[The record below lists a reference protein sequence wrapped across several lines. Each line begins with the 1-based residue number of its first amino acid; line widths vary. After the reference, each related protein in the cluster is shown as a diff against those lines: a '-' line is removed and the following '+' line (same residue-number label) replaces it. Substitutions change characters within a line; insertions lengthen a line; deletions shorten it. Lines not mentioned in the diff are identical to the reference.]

1 VYRGSIEGLTLLEQ
15 ILQKGYPSTP
25 IKIESG
31 QGMGELQKAA
41 RNLTLGKIIF
51 ILCKEGPL
59 TKYQI
64 ANMGNI
70 HKSNLGSEKDTITHR
85 LNDLIKLGMI
95 IKHKPVKIPEGI
107 TGGIKTKYM
116 FTYYLANWDNP
127 LTKIMF
133 LWYRD
138 QFQSS
143 YFYLTE
149 HEELE
154 QELDMQMRTFKHFDK
169 HDPEVL
175 KTVILQEEISDLY
188 SCAEKVKPID
198 KKTGQAK
205 EGVNLEGMTKCAN
218 KLKELKDKPVEYRDN
233 LIQLLRHANIHKEP
247 IVVDEPSKVIRE
259 LLKRRMLK
267 LDSLGHLDQ
276 KGNIHQLS
284 KLENLVSGKSV
295 VVFEL
300 IVKLKI
306 ENKLPDFI
314 AAWKR
319 LSSVASKSEVLVR

>member
-1 VYRGSIEGLTLLEQ
+1 MTLLEQ

-95 IKHKPVKIPEGI
+95 IKHKPVKIHEGI

-116 FTYYLANWDNP
+116 FTYYLANWDNR

-138 QFQSS
+138 QFQPS

-149 HEELE
+149 YEELE

-175 KTVILQEEISDLY
+175 KTVILQEEIPDLY
-188 SCAEKVKPID
+188 SCAEMVKPID

-233 LIQLLRHANIHKEP
+233 LIQLLRHANIHKDP
-247 IVVDEPSKVIRE
+247 ITVDEPSKVIRE
-259 LLKRRMLK
+259 LLKQRMLK

-276 KGNIHQLS
+276 RGNIHQLS

-295 VVFEL
+295 VVVFEL

-314 AAWKR
+314 GAWKR
-319 LSSVASKSEVLVR
+319 LSSVASKSEVLITN